1 MPEKADRI
9 RPADYVVHMY
19 LTMEYGCTRYNFV
32 TRIPKI
38 SEAEWVVMEV
48 VWRRHPVTALEV
60 VQQLTAHKQ
69 WQDQTIRTMLRRL
82 IRKKALTYHA
92 EGKVYYYAPSV
103 SREQCVRGESR
114 SFLER
119 VFGGT
124 AHPLLVQLVQ
134 ETKLSPEEIAELKRI
149 LRDKEK
155 K

>member
-1 MPEKADRI
+1 M
-9 RPADYVVHMY
+9 
-19 LTMEYGCTRYNFV
+19 TST
-32 TRIPKI
+32 PKI

-48 VWRRHPVTALEV
+48 VWRQNPITALEV

-82 IRKKALTYHA
+82 IRKKALTYKA
-92 EGKVYYYAPSV
+92 EGKVYYYAPAV

-119 VFGGT
+119 VFGG
-124 AHPLLVQLVQ
+124 AAQPLLVQLVQ
-134 ETKLSPEEIAELKRI
+134 ETKLSADEIAELKKI

-155 K
+155 P

>member
-1 MPEKADRI
+1 MSQ
-9 RPADYVVHMY
+9 M
-19 LTMEYGCTRYNFV
+19 TST
-32 TRIPKI
+32 PKI

-48 VWRRHPVTALEV
+48 VWRQNPITALEV

-82 IRKKALTYHA
+82 IRKKALTYKA
-92 EGKVYYYAPSV
+92 EGKVYYYAPAV

-119 VFGGT
+119 VFGG
-124 AHPLLVQLVQ
+124 AAQPLLVQLVQ
-134 ETKLSPEEIAELKRI
+134 EAKLSADEIAELKKI

-155 K
+155 P